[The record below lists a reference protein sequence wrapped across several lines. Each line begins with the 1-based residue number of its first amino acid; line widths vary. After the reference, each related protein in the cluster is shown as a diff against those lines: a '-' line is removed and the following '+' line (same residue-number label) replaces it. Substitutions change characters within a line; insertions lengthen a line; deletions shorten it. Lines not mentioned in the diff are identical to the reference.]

1 MSALLCCAGRAMA
14 HVPSEL
20 FWDCWRKL
28 SVTVCQIPLGGKCT
42 HCMLEELD
50 EEEKIWKKSQK
61 TKKFG

>member
-1 MSALLCCAGRAMA
+1 MA

>member
-1 MSALLCCAGRAMA
+1 MFLLNCSGTAG
-14 HVPSEL
+14 EN
-20 FWDCWRKL
+20 

-61 TKKFG
+61 TKTFG